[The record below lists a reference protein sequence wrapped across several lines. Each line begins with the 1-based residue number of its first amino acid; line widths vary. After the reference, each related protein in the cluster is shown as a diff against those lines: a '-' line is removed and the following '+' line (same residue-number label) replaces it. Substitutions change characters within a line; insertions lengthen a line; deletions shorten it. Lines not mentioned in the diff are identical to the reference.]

1 MLTIEQ
7 IIAKLNTDDDSVFP
21 REALED
27 AILQQ
32 KAITP
37 SLLGI
42 IDEIANNPQFIEDTP
57 CL

>member
-21 REALED
+21 GEALED
-27 AILQQ
+27 SILQQ

-42 IDEIANNPQFIEDTP
+42 IDEIANNPQFIENTP